1 MNPVGDMLKVA
12 IEPAPFIDNPR
23 LWEGLPSQTNRYD
36 DVFAGPRAART
47 MMPGSQSA
55 LTNVDGDSRSQLLPV
70 PEGWV
75 EFIHPEGRPYYYNSE
90 LRVVTETYLRHP
102 NQLAFIEEWY
112 SVFRQLRNRVLPS
125 ASNLDVFLDC
135 DGRNT
140 CRYYMIDHA
149 NKTICWLRQRQTSD
163 IGIADVRSV
172 LGLRALLFEEYW
184 THLEYVPKNE
194 NHLGAVRSELQGT
207 LASCL
212 VDHMTSE
219 GSTSP
224 FTKTECK
231 SYLFSLNQ
239 AAESGHMLYLNWS
252 IARIMGL
259 LVHSRNV
266 NLYGQYGARLD
277 RTATVEGR
285 RHPPRSEGYM
295 YKSVLLGGGP
305 VIHLNRL
312 ENLWVDRIIYTHHWR
327 GLINDLTEEW
337 STAVAGAGVMWA
349 SNVVFVA
356 SPSVDII
363 TKTACGI
370 SAIAAGATGIFT
382 LHMIREH
389 RSLGKYAAHAANYF
403 QLYENHATGLQGLSI
418 KYSIPWAGVMW
429 SFGITCVTL
438 VFYLLSSFLVLA
450 GAHLHVLVTAFLVVS
465 AYVYAR
471 GVNPFLHDIR
481 KVAHRIGLINAP
493 PPPTTPVARSFP
505 ANSAENRL
513 DPVDEI
519 VLPPPAYDA
528 GRD

>member
-1 MNPVGDMLKVA
+1 MNQTEGV

-47 MMPGSQSA
+47 MLPGSQSA
-55 LTNVDGDSRSQLLPV
+55 LKNVDGESRPQLLVV
-70 PEGWV
+70 PDGWV
-75 EFIHPEGRPYYYNSE
+75 EYIHPVEGRPYYYNSE
-90 LRVVTETYLRHP
+90 LRVVTETYIRHP
-102 NQLAFIEEWY
+102 NQLTYIEEWY
-112 SVFRQLRNRVLPS
+112 AVFRELRNRVLPS

-149 NKTICWLRQRQTSD
+149 NRTICWLRQRQTSD

-194 NHLGAVRSELQGT
+194 NHLGAARSELQGA

-212 VDHMTSE
+212 LDHMTSE

-285 RHPPRSEGYM
+285 RHPSRSEGYM

-327 GLINDLTEEW
+327 GLINDLIEEW
-337 STAVAGAGVMWA
+337 STAVAGAGVI
-349 SNVVFVA
+349 SNMVFVA

-363 TKTACGI
+363 TKTVCGI
-370 SAIAAGATGIFT
+370 SAIAAGITGIFT

-418 KYSIPWAGVMW
+418 KYSIPWAGVVW
-429 SFGITCVTL
+429 SFGITCITL
-438 VFYLLSSFLVLA
+438 VFYLFSSFLVLA
-450 GAHLHVLVTAFLVVS
+450 GAHMHILVTAFLVAG

-471 GVNPFLHDIR
+471 GVKPFLHDIR
-481 KVAHRIGLINAP
+481 KIAHRIGIIDAP

-505 ANSAENRL
+505 TDTLEN
-513 DPVDEI
+513 VDNF
-519 VLPPPAYDA
+519 VLPPPGYDEL

>member
-1 MNPVGDMLKVA
+1 MNQAGDLPNAAV
-12 IEPAPFIDNPR
+12 EPAPFVDNPR

-36 DVFAGPRAART
+36 DVFAGPRGART
-47 MMPGSQSA
+47 MQPGSQSA
-55 LTNVDGDSRSQLLPV
+55 LMNVDPDSRPQLLLV

-75 EFIHPEGRPYYYNSE
+75 EYIHPVEGRPYYYNSE
-90 LRVVTETYLRHP
+90 LRVVTETYIRHP

-112 SVFRQLRNRVLPS
+112 SIFRELRNQVLPS
-125 ASNLDVFLDC
+125 AANFDVFLDC

-194 NHLGAVRSELQGT
+194 NHLGAVRSELQGA

-212 VDHMTSE
+212 LDHMTSE

-327 GLINDLTEEW
+327 GLIHDLIEEW
-337 STAVAGAGVMWA
+337 SMAVAGAGVMWA
-349 SNVVFVA
+349 SNMVFVA
-356 SPSVDII
+356 SPSADII
-363 TKTACGI
+363 TKTVCGI
-370 SAIAAGATGIFT
+370 SAIAAGGTGVFT

-429 SFGITCVTL
+429 SFGITCITL
-438 VFYLLSSFLVLA
+438 IFYLFSSFLILA
-450 GAHLHVLVTAFLVVS
+450 GAHLHIFVTAFLVVGS
-465 AYVYAR
+465 YVYAR
-471 GVNPFLHDIR
+471 GLKPFMHDVR
-481 KVAHRIGLINAP
+481 KVAHRIGIINAP
-493 PPPTTPVARSFP
+493 PPNTPVARGFP
-505 ANSAENRL
+505 ANLSENRL
-513 DPVDEI
+513 QNVDDF
-519 VLPPPAYDA
+519 VLPPPVHDL
-528 GRD
+528 GSN